1 MVSGSEQDNI
11 HRSKLMKITKKTEER
26 IKTSLPK
33 FQKVLGIAKDRDLN
47 ESDTVSIITDM
58 LAEVFGYDKYLEV
71 TSELAIRGTYCDLAI
86 KLSDKF
92 QYLIECKAIGTELK
106 EGHLRQA
113 IGYGANK
120 GIQWVILTNGLD
132 WQIYRLRFE
141 QPIAWDLVARF
152 DLSAVS
158 PKNERDMERL
168 VIVTKEGVEKGARE
182 DLFEKIQCVNRFVA
196 GALILSNSVVS
207 VLKREFRKL
216 ADGISI
222 EDAEVVALLRD
233 GVLRRD
239 LLDGEEAEAAFA
251 KIARHC
257 RQQAKKPAPKKTPP
271 SSDVPPPPAPPPQSL
286 SDQILAENDASG
298 KNQEQSDIAA
308 DYSS

>member
-1 MVSGSEQDNI
+1 
-11 HRSKLMKITKKTEER
+11 MKITKKTEDR
-26 IKTSLPK
+26 IKSSMAK
-33 FQKVLGIAKDRDLN
+33 FQKVLAIAKARDLN
-47 ESDTVSIITDM
+47 ESDTVAIITDI

-86 KLSDKF
+86 KLGDKF

-106 EGHLRQA
+106 ENHLRQA

-120 GIQWVILTNGLD
+120 GIQWLILTNGID

-152 DLSAVS
+152 SLDTVS
-158 PKNERDMERL
+158 VKCERDLEKL
-168 VIVTKEGVEKGARE
+168 IVVSREGVEKGARE
-182 DLFEKIQCVNRFVA
+182 EMFEKAQCVNRFVA
-196 GALILSNSVVS
+196 GALILSDVVVS

-222 EDAEVVALLRD
+222 EDAEIIGLLRD

-239 LLDGEEAEAAFA
+239 LLEGEEAEAAMA
-251 KIARHC
+251 KVTKHFKQA
-257 RQQAKKPAPKKTPP
+257 AKKTTTKKPLTQIPQETA
-271 SSDVPPPPAPPPQSL
+271 SDKPQMSI
-286 SDQILAENDASG
+286 SDQILATATAAEIQPSA
-298 KNQEQSDIAA
+298 EQTPSTPAV
-308 DYSS
+308 